1 MDSILKYDA
10 KIAAMFGQVG
20 SVFGIAAMQL
30 HDHYQFKILTSDMA
44 VGAGLTK
51 YRSTYPEDFV
61 DVGIA
66 EQNLIGMAAG
76 LASEGHKVIAVAQA
90 CFISMRSFEQIRQY
104 LGYMSENVILVG
116 INSGFSLTYFGNTHY
131 ALEDIALMRL
141 IPGLT
146 ILSPA
151 DSGEAMCALETAL
164 NLNTPTYIR
173 LSGTPNCPIVYPD
186 PLRYDQLKSNI
197 VFDNGTEICVCA
209 TGSMVAQC
217 QSAAKLLEEK
227 GIHCRVIDC
236 YCLKPLDESLDNII
250 RESKLVCTVEEHRI
264 IGGLGTII
272 AEYMSENDNMPRLL
286 RIGVGEI
293 YPKVGDYPYLLEQN
307 GLTPEKISKTIIE
320 AL

>member
-1 MDSILKYDA
+1 
-10 KIAAMFGQVG
+10 MFGQVG
-20 SVFGIAAMQL
+20 SMFGIAAMQL
-30 HDHYQFKILTSDMA
+30 HDQYKFKILTSDMA
-44 VGAGLTK
+44 IGAGLTK
-51 YRSTYPEDFV
+51 YRSVYPEDFV

-66 EQNLIGMAAG
+66 EQNLIGIAAG

-104 LGYMSENVILVG
+104 IGYMSEKVILVG

-151 DSGEAMCALETAL
+151 DPVEAMYSLETAL
-164 NLNTPTYIR
+164 NLETPTYIR
-173 LSGTPNCPIVYPD
+173 LSGTPNSPIVYPNQFQ
-186 PLRYDQLKSNI
+186 YDKSKLNM
-197 VFDNGTEICVCA
+197 VFDSGKGVCICA
-209 TGSMVAQC
+209 TGSMVAQS
-217 QSAAKLLEEK
+217 QSAATLLEKK
-227 GIHCRVIDC
+227 GIRCRVIDC
-236 YCLKPLDESLDNII
+236 HCLKPLDESLEDYFK
-250 RESKLVCTVEEHRI
+250 ESQLVCTIEEHRI

-272 AEYMSENDNMPRLL
+272 AEFMSEKDNMPRLL

-320 AL
+320 AV